1 MNKHIFYLLFSSF
14 FFFKNDFGNFSKFYQ
29 FSRINTSLLLAAEP

>member
-1 MNKHIFYLLFSSF
+1 MNKHFLFIIFFIF
-14 FFFKNDFGNFSKFYQ
+14 FLKNDFGNFPKFYQ